1 MGVTVPRLWP
11 GSTIVCIASGPSLT
25 QADVDDVR
33 GKARVIV
40 VNDNYQ
46 KAPWADVLYAA
57 DSEWWKLHQ
66 GVPSFAGLKY
76 SVDQASLIYPEVQ
89 ILQNTGKDGFDERPT
104 ALRTGQNSGYQA
116 VHLAVHLGASLI
128 VLLGYDM
135 QDTRNHWHGEHP
147 VPQDDHGAEWCAYFQ
162 TLVAPLSKLGVRVV
176 NCTRQ
181 TALTCFPRMS
191 LAEALSQPLEMA
203 S

>member
-11 GSTIVCIASGPSLT
+11 GSTIVCIASGPRLT

-76 SVDQASLIYPEVQ
+76 SVDQASWIYPDVQ

-104 ALRTGQNSGYQA
+104 SLRTGQNSGYQA
-116 VHLAVHLGASLI
+116 IHLAVHLGASLI

-135 QDTRNHWHGEHP
+135 RDTQNHWFGQQP
-147 VPQDDHGAEWCAYFQ
+147 IPQDDHGEEWCACLLY
-162 TLVAPLSKLGVRVV
+162 TSDAADERSSVDLGGR
-176 NCTRQ
+176 
-181 TALTCFPRMS
+181 
-191 LAEALSQPLEMA
+191 
-203 S
+203 